1 MNSEEV
7 RKFMKRKIFNIITDI
22 VLIAA
27 AFALTDYVMLCVIG
41 SENIWLELGV
51 YIVFYAAVF
60 GIKSGVLYLY
70 HRMKDRK

>member
-1 MNSEEV
+1 MT
-7 RKFMKRKIFNIITDI
+7 KKIIGIIVDI
-22 VLIAA
+22 ILIAA
-27 AFALTDYVMLCVIG
+27 VFALTDYVMLDVIG
-41 SENIWLELGV
+41 SENLWLELGI

>member
-1 MNSEEV
+1 
-7 RKFMKRKIFNIITDI
+7 MKRKIFNIITDI

-51 YIVFYAAVF
+51 YVVFYAVLF
-60 GIKSGVLYLY
+60 GAKGGVTYLY
-70 HRMKDRK
+70 RRIKDGK